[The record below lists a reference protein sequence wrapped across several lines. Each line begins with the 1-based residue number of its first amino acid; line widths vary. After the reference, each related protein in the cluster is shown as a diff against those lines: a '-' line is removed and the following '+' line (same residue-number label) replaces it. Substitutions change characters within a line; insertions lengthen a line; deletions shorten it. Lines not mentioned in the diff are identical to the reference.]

1 MHSDFTVGNINLSEN
16 TADSPVVN
24 EGTEGLVEV
33 VMENPTE
40 KDGLQLET
48 INNYGAKSDD
58 GRNEVEFE
66 DGSANRPDAMEK
78 TTIDE
83 TIEDMDEFL
92 DPDSLGMKEK
102 LLLRVFPFLL
112 RWPWFKKKLLKKK
125 KEDDKCEWTV

>member
-1 MHSDFTVGNINLSEN
+1 MSEN
-16 TADSPVVN
+16 TAESPVAN
-24 EGTEGLVEV
+24 EGLVEV

-58 GRNEVEFE
+58 GVEFE
-66 DGSANRPDAMEK
+66 NGSANRPDNPTAMEEA
-78 TTIDE
+78 TIDE

-102 LLLRVFPFLL
+102 LLLRVLPFLL

-125 KEDDKCEWTV
+125 KKEDDKCEGQYSIFTG